1 MFSRNENWSIDNYIL
16 IMDKAFI
23 WTDQDSRKHLS
34 ACSCICNV
42 LSPSEKFP
50 GAWLIWLSCDYHVP
64 GCLSFTFSFPIKFW
78 CMGMFWWIQP
88 NKHRSAVCSCHAN
101 YNHSEGYGRQ
111 GNADLSKLQSL
122 LKLLLQSK
130 YDRIWFYFLWKL
142 IANWNMTVLHIY
154 TGI

>member
-1 MFSRNENWSIDNYIL
+1 MKIGQLIIIFWLWTKPLFELTKIPGSICL
-16 IMDKAFI
+16 HVVVSVMSVTLWEVPWGMA
-23 WTDQDSRKHLS
+23 
-34 ACSCICNV
+34 NV
-42 LSPSEKFP
+42 
-50 GAWLIWLSCDYHVP
+50 IWLSCDYHAP

-111 GNADLSKLQSL
+111 GNADLSKRQSL

>member
-1 MFSRNENWSIDNYIL
+1 MKIGHLIIVFWLWTKPLFELTSIPGSICL
-16 IMDKAFI
+16 
-23 WTDQDSRKHLS
+23 HVVPV
-34 ACSCICNV
+34 CNV

-50 GAWLIWLSCDYHVP
+50 GAWLRSCDYHVP
-64 GCLSFTFSFPIKFW
+64 GYLSFTFSFPIKFW

-111 GNADLSKLQSL
+111 GNADLSKQQSL

-130 YDRIWFYFLWKL
+130 YDRIWFYFICKL
-142 IANWNMTVLHIY
+142 IANWKHVLQIY
-154 TGI
+154 TEIPV